1 MPPVV
6 RSRLAP
12 PKATAMIEALRGL
25 GYSTATA
32 LADIIDNSIS
42 ASASSVNVEFTWDGD
57 HTRITVLDDGHGMD
71 EQELDRAMR
80 LGERNPLD
88 DRSPDDLGRFG
99 LGLKTASFS
108 QCRCLTVASRKGAS
122 VSCLRWDLDVI
133 AGSDDDGWYLLE
145 GPSPGSEALLR
156 VLAAAPGTLVVW
168 ERLDRVV
175 TAGFTRQ
182 DFLDLIDGVE
192 RHLAMV
198 FHRYLEG
205 LRPRLRLTINGTP
218 VKPWDPF
225 LLHHPT
231 TWSSPVERFGSPPHT
246 VEVQCHVLPHKD
258 HLDPA
263 TIASAAGPDGWTAQ
277 QGFYVYRNARLLMAG
292 SWLGLGQGRSWTKE
306 EAHRLARIRLD
317 LPNSV
322 DRDWKIDIRKS
333 IARPPAAIRARL
345 SRLAEDTR
353 RRARDVF
360 AYRGQ
365 IVRTHAAGE
374 VAQAWRAEHYRGGV
388 RYCIDASHPA
398 VKAVLE
404 DAGILGPRIRA
415 MLRIIEETVPV
426 QRIWL
431 DTAEGRETPR
441 VGFAEQSPAE
451 IMAVLEV
458 LYRNLVRRK
467 GFSPVQARE
476 QLLRTAPF
484 NDHPALVASLPDDI
498 ASSELSQ

>member
-1 MPPVV
+1 MPPVA

-32 LADIIDNSIS
+32 LANIIDNSIS
-42 ASASSVNVEFTWDGD
+42 ASAISVNIEFTWDGND
-57 HTRITVLDDGHGMD
+57 SRITVLDDGQGMD
-71 EQELDRAMR
+71 EEGLDRAMR

-99 LGLKTASFS
+99 LDLKTASFS
-108 QCRCLTVASRKGAS
+108 QCRCLTVASRKATNIT
-122 VSCLRWDLDVI
+122 CLRWDLDVI
-133 AGSDDDGWYLLE
+133 ADSDDNGWHLLD
-145 GPSPGSEALLR
+145 GPSPGSEVLLGLL
-156 VLAAAPGTLVVW
+156 VAAPGTLVVW

-175 TAGFTRQ
+175 TAGFMKQ

-192 RHLAMV
+192 RHLAMA

-205 LRPRLRLTINGTP
+205 LRLSINGTP
-218 VKPWDPF
+218 VRPWDPF

-231 TWSSPVERFGSPPHT
+231 TWSSPVERLGPSPHT

-258 HLDPA
+258 HLDPDIVA
-263 TIASAAGPDGWTAQ
+263 AAAGPDGWTAQ
-277 QGFYVYRNARLLMAG
+277 QGFYVYRNARLLVAG

-317 LPNSV
+317 FPNSV

-333 IARPPAAIRARL
+333 IARPPAALRTRL
-345 SRLAEDTR
+345 RRLAEDTR

-365 IVRTHAAGE
+365 IVRAHTAVE
-374 VAQAWRAEHYRGGV
+374 VAQAWRAEHYRGGM
-388 RYCIDASHPA
+388 RYCIDHSHPA
-398 VKAVLE
+398 VTAVLE
-404 DAGILGPRIRA
+404 DAGALCQRIRA

-458 LYRNLVRRK
+458 VYRNLVHRK
-467 GFSPVQARE
+467 SFSPAQARE
-476 QLLRTAPF
+476 QLLRMAPF
-484 NDHPALVASLPDDI
+484 NNHPALVASLPDDI
-498 ASSELSQ
+498 ASSELSP

>member
-1 MPPVV
+1 
-6 RSRLAP
+6 
-12 PKATAMIEALRGL
+12 MIEALRGL
-25 GYSTATA
+25 GYSPATA

-42 ASASSVNVEFTWDGD
+42 ASATKVNVEFAWDGD
-57 HTRITVLDDGHGMD
+57 ASRIIVLDDGQGMD
-71 EQELDRAMR
+71 EEELDRAMR
-80 LGERNPLD
+80 LGERNPLN

-133 AGSDDDGWYLLE
+133 ARSDDDGWHLLE
-145 GPSPGSEALLR
+145 GPSPGSETLLE
-156 VLAAAPGTLVVW
+156 VLASAPGTLVVW

-175 TAGFTRQ
+175 TAGFTKQ

-205 LRPRLRLTINGTP
+205 LRPRLRLNINGRP
-218 VKPWDPF
+218 VRPWDPF
-225 LLHHPT
+225 LLHHPA
-231 TWSSPVERFGSPPHT
+231 TWSSPVERLGPPPHT

-258 HLDPA
+258 HLDAA
-263 TIASAAGPDGWTAQ
+263 TIVSAAGPDGWTAQ
-277 QGFYVYRNARLLMAG
+277 QGLYVYRNARLLAAG

-333 IARPPAAIRARL
+333 MARPPAGLRTRL

-360 AYRGQ
+360 AHRGQ
-365 IVRTHAAGE
+365 VVRAHTAAE

-388 RYCIDASHPA
+388 RYCIDHSHPA
-398 VKAVLE
+398 VTAVLE
-404 DAGILGPRIRA
+404 DAGALGQRIRA

-441 VGFAEQSPAE
+441 VGFAEQPPAE
-451 IMAVLEV
+451 IIAVLKV
-458 LYRNLVRRK
+458 VYSNLVLRK
-467 GFSPVQARE
+467 GFSPVRARE
-476 QLLRTAPF
+476 QLLRMEPF
-484 NDHPALVASLPDDI
+484 NDHPALVASLTDDI
-498 ASSELSQ
+498 TPSELSP